1 MIKNDKQIEIPLSKI
16 KMILMFIGALAF
28 IAIGMWFIIDPPEM
42 SYCSGRRVIFG
53 NPGFLFIIGVISIL
67 FFGFVAVFIFKKL
80 LDKKAG
86 LIINQKGIIDNSSGL
101 SIGLILWSDIQ
112 GIETIKVNNQKFI
125 MLILKNPQN
134 YLDKVTNKLKRK
146 GMEVNCK
153 WYGSP
158 ISISANTLQI
168 NHKDLYTLLSEK
180 MKQYKE

>member
-42 SYCSGRRVIFG
+42 SYRSGRRAIFG
-53 NPGFLFIIGVISIL
+53 NPDFLFIIGVISIL

-80 LDKKAG
+80 FDKKAG
-86 LIINQKGIIDNSSGL
+86 LIINQKGIVDNSSGL